1 MHQRLFVLIPKSK
14 AKSSIEARQFV
25 CEWLIGEG
33 FVARGGRFSST
44 GPADWFVIGGRWSG
58 ELTRALLDQKK
69 LKKFRDKFEK
79 KYGWWTGGKEKITEQ
94 QRLKQSKELFSN
106 FFPKFKDI
114 HPFWRYNYKETGYK
128 DDAMVVTGKLF
139 DRLELN
145 ELPKNEEG
153 VIDTEEE
160 DIEKKSVV
168 GKKWIVVVDYHF

>member
-1 MHQRLFVLIPKSK
+1 MHHRLFVLIPKSE
-14 AKSSIEARQFV
+14 AKSSIGARQFV
-25 CEWLIGEG
+25 YEWLISEG
-33 FVARGGRFSST
+33 FLAEANRFST

-69 LKKFRDKFEK
+69 LKEFWDEFEQ
-79 KYGWWTGGKEKITEQ
+79 KYGWWTGGKENVTEQ

-106 FFPKFKDI
+106 FFPKFKGI
-114 HPFWRYNYKETGYK
+114 HPFWRNPYKETGYK

-145 ELPKNEEG
+145 KLPANVEG
-153 VIDTEEE
+153 VIDMEEE
-160 DIEKKSVV
+160 EIEKKNVV